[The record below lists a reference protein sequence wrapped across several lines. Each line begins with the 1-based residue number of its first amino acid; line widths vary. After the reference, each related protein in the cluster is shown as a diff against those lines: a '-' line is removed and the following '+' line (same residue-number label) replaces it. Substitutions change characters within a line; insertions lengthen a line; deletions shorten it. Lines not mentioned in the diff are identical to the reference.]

1 MESLLSYSPPINS
14 ILQLDFVSKV
24 PQWITSK
31 KYGNKELFEVGTY
44 DLGKK
49 TREKLGKEPYYGN
62 NALLTKGASQA
73 FNRMQEA
80 YGKDIPI
87 SSAYRDKEHNE
98 AVGGAEDSDHMRGN
112 VLDVGRSARDWV
124 KKHGSKYGWGF
135 ATYPGNKWHFEYKTP
150 KGE

>member
-1 MESLLSYSPPINS
+1 MDSILSYSPPINS

-49 TREKLGKEPYYGN
+49 TRERLGKEPYYGN
-62 NALLTKGASQA
+62 KALLTKKASQS

-87 SSAYRDKEHNE
+87 SSAYRDKEHNK

-112 VLDVGRSARDWV
+112 VLDIGRSARDWV

>member
-1 MESLLSYSPPINS
+1 MESLLSYSPPVNS

-31 KYGNKELFEVGTY
+31 KYGNKELFKVGTY
-44 DLGKK
+44 DLSDETKK
-49 TREKLGKEPYYGN
+49 ALGKDPYYGN
-62 NALLTKGASQA
+62 KALLTKGASQA
-73 FNRMQEA
+73 FSRMQEA

-98 AVGGAEDSDHMRGN
+98 AVNGAKDSGHMRGN
-112 VLDVGRSARDWV
+112 VLDIGKTARKWV

-135 ATYPGNKWHFEYKTP
+135 ATYPGNKWHFEYTKP
-150 KGE
+150 

>member
-31 KYGNKELFEVGTY
+31 KYGNKELFKVGTY

-49 TREKLGKEPYYGN
+49 TREKLGKEPYYSN
-62 NALLTKGASQA
+62 NALLTKKASQS

-112 VLDVGRSARDWV
+112 VLDIGRSARIPSYLSSRNRQV
-124 KKHGSKYGWGF
+124 SS
-135 ATYPGNKWHFEYKTP
+135 
-150 KGE
+150 

>member
-1 MESLLSYSPPINS
+1 MDSLLSYTPDKTSL
-14 ILQLDFVSKV
+14 LQLGFVARI

-44 DLGKK
+44 HLSDETKKALGKD
-49 TREKLGKEPYYGN
+49 PYYGN
-62 NALLTKGASQA
+62 KALLTKGASQA

-98 AVGGAEDSDHMRGN
+98 AVNGAKDSGHMRGN
-112 VLDVGRSARDWV
+112 VLDIGKTARKWV

-135 ATYPGNKWHFEYKTP
+135 ATYPGNKWHFEYTKP
-150 KGE
+150 